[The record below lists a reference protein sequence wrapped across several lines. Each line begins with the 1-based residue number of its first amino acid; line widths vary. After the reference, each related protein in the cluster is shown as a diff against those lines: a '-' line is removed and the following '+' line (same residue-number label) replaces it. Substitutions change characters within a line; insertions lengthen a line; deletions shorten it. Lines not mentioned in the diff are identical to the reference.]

1 MCLKVRLTQSWD
13 ESVCKWEIPFVKT
26 KGFCLQ
32 SIYFFSRVTSVCN
45 AIRAEQKNNASEPLE
60 FQPPPQG
67 RFGDPNL
74 KLLLVSSHLWHVEN
88 DGMLLAL
95 LKGFM
100 DLRSVMVIA
109 FHIYTIR
116 TDDAVSHFFSYPN
129 SDGKNVLLRHAKA
142 RM

>member
-1 MCLKVRLTQSWD
+1 MACGER
-13 ESVCKWEIPFVKT
+13 
-26 KGFCLQ
+26 
-32 SIYFFSRVTSVCN
+32 RN
-45 AIRAEQKNNASEPLE
+45 AA
-60 FQPPPQG
+60 
-67 RFGDPNL
+67 
-74 KLLLVSSHLWHVEN
+74 
-88 DGMLLAL
+88 AL

-109 FHIYTIR
+109 FHIVYTIR

>member
-1 MCLKVRLTQSWD
+1 M
-13 ESVCKWEIPFVKT
+13 
-26 KGFCLQ
+26 LQ
-32 SIYFFSRVTSVCN
+32 NPSNFN
-45 AIRAEQKNNASEPLE
+45 QH
-60 FQPPPQG
+60 PPQG

-116 TDDAVSHFFSYPN
+116 TDDAVSHFF
-129 SDGKNVLLRHAKA
+129 LLSKFRWKKCPSPPC
-142 RM
+142 